1 MAFLDNVWLVISRN
15 AEHVA
20 AIVGIM
26 WLGTKFIPVISGWI
40 DRLSS
45 KKPPAPPA

>member
-1 MAFLDNVWLVISRN
+1 MQFLDNVWLVISRN

-40 DRLSS
+40 DRLSA
-45 KKPPAPPA
+45 KKPPTA